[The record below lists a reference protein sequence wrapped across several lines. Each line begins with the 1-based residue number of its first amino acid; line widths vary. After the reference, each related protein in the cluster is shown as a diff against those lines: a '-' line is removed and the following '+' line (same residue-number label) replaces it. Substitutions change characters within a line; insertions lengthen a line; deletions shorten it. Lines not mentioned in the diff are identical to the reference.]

1 MLFPQGSPSIV
12 YFSHSSNREAKTM
25 AGPTT
30 PSRIRLAQLLQEAHE
45 TQKYNTRR
53 VEESYHALR
62 TSNRRLE
69 LCWTN
74 YCNELERELGV
85 KNWKDIARDPASIE
99 TVGQYPPD
107 SDTSRIRGDKYS
119 DMPSP
124 NRSSRHHPISEPPA
138 LQTRPQS
145 TNPQTHQHQ
154 QPSPNVH
161 GPRGIPESTHTFPSR
176 YNTAPSSRQKP
187 APSELQG
194 PRPVPASEINMPNR
208 RASLPTREFLV
219 ALSTSRPEIPYHHE
233 QRNNDGATE
242 RYVVEVTPPSAWLG
256 DVQPRG
262 GNANHGN
269 ADYHRSASHH
279 RSADHH
285 RNASHHRS
293 ADHHDSAKYQ
303 RSASHQGSGKP
314 YTVEAFETPMS
325 HEALS
330 YESGVQGHWGRPSHK
345 KNTAQIEDQGSARKH
360 RSGERERLHKKR
372 Y

>member
-1 MLFPQGSPSIV
+1 
-12 YFSHSSNREAKTM
+12 M
-25 AGPTT
+25 ACPTT
-30 PSRIRLAQLLQEAHE
+30 SSRIRLAQLLQEAHE

-53 VEESYHALR
+53 VEESNHALR
-62 TSNRRLE
+62 TSTRRLE

-74 YCNELERELGV
+74 YCNELERELAV
-85 KNWKDIARDPASIE
+85 KNWKDIARGPASID

-107 SDTSRIRGDKYS
+107 SETSRIRGGKYS
-119 DMPSP
+119 GLPPP
-124 NRSSRHHPISEPPA
+124 NRSSRHHPTSEPPA
-138 LQTRPQS
+138 LQIRPQP

-154 QPSPNVH
+154 QSSPNVH
-161 GPRGIPESTHTFPSR
+161 GPREIPEQTHTFPSR
-176 YNTAPSSRQKP
+176 YKTAPSLRQKP

-194 PRPVPASEINMPNR
+194 PRPVPASEINLPNR

-219 ALSTSRPEIPYHHE
+219 ALSTSRPETPYHE
-233 QRNNDGATE
+233 RRNTDGATE
-242 RYVVEVTPPSAWLG
+242 RYEVEVTPPLARLG
-256 DVQPRG
+256 DVHPRG
-262 GNANHGN
+262 GNANQG
-269 ADYHRSASHH
+269 
-279 RSADHH
+279 SADHH
-285 RNASHHRS
+285 RS
-293 ADHHDSAKYQ
+293 ATHS
-303 RSASHQGSGKP
+303 GGKP